1 VTDPVPAGGA
11 TTEQV
16 SSEPTATT
24 ERPSATTER
33 PAHTSGPYGADVALV
48 VVDVQND
55 FADPAGSL
63 YITGGEQVI
72 SICNSEIDAALAA
85 GSPVFYTQDWHP
97 DETPHF
103 AKFGGIW
110 PEHCVHDTWGAAFHP
125 ELRVVG
131 PVVQKGTGGEDG
143 YSGFSMRHPVSGE
156 LTPTSL
162 AGLLAGADVRSIVIA
177 GLAGDYCVKET
188 SLDARRLGYGVFV
201 PLATTRF
208 VNLETGDDERA
219 VDAMKAAGV
228 EVSGELPDPQK
239 SSANGGA

>member
-1 VTDPVPAGGA
+1 VTDPVTAAGAEPATEA
-11 TTEQV
+11 TTET
-16 SSEPTATT
+16 TATT
-24 ERPSATTER
+24 E
-33 PAHTSGPYGADVALV
+33 PAAPTDGPYGAEVALV

-55 FADPAGSL
+55 FADPEGSL

-72 SICNSEIDAALAA
+72 SICNAEIDAARAA

-103 AKFGGIW
+103 AKFGGVW
-110 PEHCVHDTWGAAFHP
+110 PVHCVHDTWGAAFHP
-125 ELRVVG
+125 QLRVVG

-188 SLDARRLGYGVFV
+188 SLDARRLGYDVFV
-201 PLATTRF
+201 SLEATRF
-208 VNLETGDDERA
+208 VNLEAGDDERA
-219 VDAMKAAGV
+219 IEAMKAAGV
-228 EVSGELPDPQK
+228 EVSGELPDPQQPT
-239 SSANGGA
+239 ANAGA